1 MCSVR
6 KLKEQVKG
14 TSFENV
20 TRDRERRKKSKEKI
34 LNVLTNR
41 KRTPPQETGMID
53 LTPCKDNEKSNVS
66 SDKNYSSSSTILSEM
81 SEIHPIREIESHSNV
96 LRRPV
101 ETSKKGRVFFTKDNE
116 QNLLEDSSLDFT
128 KNINNGNSNTYDQ
141 IARTNFSDLFKALKE
156 DDKKVLCRAET
167 PVEPPSTVRNINAS
181 GNDTSLHI
189 LYSGDKELVNIL
201 QSFETEKSPKKATK
215 VINERLEVF
224 FCSKSVFNFSKKVL
238 T

>member
-66 SDKNYSSSSTILSEM
+66 SDKNYSNSSTILSEM

-156 DDKKVLCRAET
+156 EIRRCFVEQKRQWNLPLPLETLMHREMIHLCT
-167 PVEPPSTVRNINAS
+167 FYIQ
-181 GNDTSLHI
+181 GI
-189 LYSGDKELVNIL
+189 
-201 QSFETEKSPKKATK
+201 KSWS
-215 VINERLEVF
+215 I
-224 FCSKSVFNFSKKVL
+224 FCSLLKRKNHLKKL
-238 T
+238 LR